1 MVIHQVTSNLPTL
14 NRLLLILLQIA
25 SLLLLTAMAP
35 SSSKQQWKKLLIKAA
50 PMETPILMERH
61 LKLLLREK
69 SLNRRMKSSHVVSQC

>member
-35 SSSKQQWKKLLIKAA
+35 SSKQQWEKLLIKAA